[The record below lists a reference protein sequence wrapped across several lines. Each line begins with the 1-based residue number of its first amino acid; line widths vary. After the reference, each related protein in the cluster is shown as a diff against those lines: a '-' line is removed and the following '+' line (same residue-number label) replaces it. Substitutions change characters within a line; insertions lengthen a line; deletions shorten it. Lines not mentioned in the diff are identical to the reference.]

1 MTPPADRHATVGFA
15 GGHRVLNADDELTLT
30 SVGIDIGSATSHL
43 VFSRIVMRRI
53 GARYVVAERSL
64 LFESA
69 MRLTPYATGTTIDA
83 NALGHFIEEQYA
95 AAGRREADI
104 DTGALILTGV
114 AAQRE
119 NARAIGEALATNAG
133 KLVALSAGDALE
145 ATLVAHGS
153 GAVELSRQSQQRIMA
168 VDVGGGTTKIAVCEH
183 GAVIASTVVDAGAR
197 IVRLD
202 AGGRVVAIERSARR
216 IARDAQVALMEG
228 EVIPAA
234 VVDTLAATI
243 ADRIFQAMRVA
254 PATAGLDAYLRL
266 PPLAD
271 GPAADVVLFSGGVAE
286 YLHGRESQSFG
297 DLGLRLAAAIRERCA
312 AHAVSTEPPMYGIR
326 ATVLGASQYTV
337 QLSGGTIFVSPDDV
351 LPLRNV
357 LTLRPPLALERDA
370 LDPEQ
375 IAAAV
380 RSSLAAI
387 DASDPEQPVAL
398 GFAWHG
404 SASFARLDALCT
416 GLIAGLARRLEAGA
430 PLVLVTDTDVGGLIG
445 MHCREARGLA
455 NAIVSIDGID
465 LGELDFIDIGA
476 LIESSG
482 AVPVVIKSLQFGA
495 SISATAS
502 A

>member
-1 MTPPADRHATVGFA
+1 MTPPADRQASAGFA
-15 GGHRVLNADDELTLT
+15 GGHRVLNADDELVLT

-53 GARYVVAERSL
+53 GTRYVVGGRTL

-69 MRLTPYATGTTIDA
+69 MQLTPYATGTTIDA
-83 NALGHFIEEQYA
+83 SALGRFIAEQYA
-95 AAGRREADI
+95 AAGHSDADI

-114 AAQRE
+114 AAERD
-119 NARAIGEALATNAG
+119 NARAIGEALAINAG

-153 GAVELSRQSQQRIMA
+153 GAVELSRQSGQRVMA

-183 GAVIASTVVDAGAR
+183 GAVIDSTVVDAGAR
-197 IVRLD
+197 VVRLD
-202 AGGRVVAIERSARR
+202 DNSRVVAIEQSARR
-216 IARDAQVALMEG
+216 IARDAHVTLTERD
-228 EVIPAA
+228 VIPAA
-234 VVDTLAATI
+234 VADALAVTI
-243 ADRIFQAMRVA
+243 ADRVFQAMCVA

-266 PPLAD
+266 QPLAD
-271 GPAADVVLFSGGVAE
+271 GPAPDVVLFSGGVAE

-297 DLGLRLAAAIRERCA
+297 DLGPRLAEAIRERCEA
-312 AHAVSTEPPMYGIR
+312 YGVSTEPPMYGIR

-337 QLSGGTIFVSPDDV
+337 QLSGGTIFVSPDDA

-357 LTLRPPLALERDA
+357 LTVRPPLALERDT
-370 LDPEQ
+370 LDAEQ

-380 RSSLAAI
+380 RTSLAAV
-387 DASDPEQPVAL
+387 DAGDPEQPVAL
-398 GFAWHG
+398 VFGWRG

-416 GLIAGLARRLEAGA
+416 GLIAGLARRLSAGA
-430 PLVLVTDTDVGGLIG
+430 ALVLVTDTDVGGLIG
-445 MHCREARGLA
+445 IHCREEKKLA
-455 NAIVSIDGID
+455 NAIVSIDGIE

-482 AVPVVIKSLQFGA
+482 AAPVVIKSLQFGA
-495 SISATAS
+495 AISAAPI